1 MKHPLNDE
9 ALDQPFREARTYNAW
24 LDRPVS
30 DEVLR
35 RLYVLMKWGPTSANM
50 SPARILF
57 LRTRE
62 AKERLRPA
70 LMAGNVDKTMA
81 APVTAIIA
89 HDELFYEKL
98 PKLFPQNPGIR
109 DYFVNSPDLG
119 VIHGFRNGSLQGGYF
134 ILAARSLGL
143 DCGPMSG
150 FDEAAVDKLYFAG
163 TRVRTNFLC
172 NIGYGDPSGLFPR
185 SPRLGFQDACRVV

>member
-9 ALDQPFREARTYNAW
+9 ALDQLFREARTHNAW

-35 RLYVLMKWGPTSANM
+35 RLYDLMKWGPTSANM

-89 HDELFYEKL
+89 YDELFYEKL

-109 DYFVNSPDLG
+109 DYFANSPDLAA
-119 VIHGFRNGSLQGGYF
+119 IHAFRNGSLQGGYF
-134 ILAARSLGL
+134 IFAARSLGL
-143 DCGPMSG
+143 PNSLLGNSPKIAHAKLFCARLSATSLSSSG
-150 FDEAAVDKLYFAG
+150 
-163 TRVRTNFLC
+163 
-172 NIGYGDPSGLFPR
+172 GLT
-185 SPRLGFQDACRVV
+185 CRNRR